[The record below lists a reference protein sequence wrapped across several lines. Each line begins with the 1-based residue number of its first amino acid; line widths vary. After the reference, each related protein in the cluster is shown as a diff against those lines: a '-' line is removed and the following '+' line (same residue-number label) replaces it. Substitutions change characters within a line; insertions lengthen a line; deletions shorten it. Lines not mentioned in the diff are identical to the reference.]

1 MAKTKTAYFCRECG
15 NETARWQGQCPGCHE
30 WNTLVEE
37 PTAPRKSKA
46 GAAGSSARVSGA
58 GISAPVRLRD
68 VEGAERPRWATGLA
82 EFDFVLGGGIV
93 PGSVVLVGGEPGIG
107 KSTILL
113 QVAGRLEGAQRSTLY
128 VSGEESAHQVK
139 LRADRLDEAAGSV
152 TLLAETDL
160 DGILI
165 RAAELNPAVLLIDS
179 IQTVYTPELEGAPGN
194 VGQVRECAARLQRF
208 AKQTGTAVFLVGH
221 VTKGGGIAGP
231 KTLEHIVDTVLY
243 FESAGGLDNR
253 VLRATKNRFGGVDE
267 IGVFRMTAAGLSPV
281 GNPSELFLGERSDAV
296 PGSAVVA
303 TMEGT
308 RPLLVEVQALAAKAA
323 YGAPQRVSTGID
335 QKRLALLLA
344 VLEKRAGLHFG
355 QLDVF
360 LNVVGGLRLT
370 ETATDAAVAVALASS
385 VFDRPVPS
393 DTVVIGELGLGGELR
408 PVSQIERR
416 LTEAARMGFR
426 AAYLSPR
433 AVPQSVPPGIRA
445 IPVEDVRTLV
455 DRIFAA

>member
-1 MAKTKTAYFCRECG
+1 
-15 NETARWQGQCPGCHE
+15 
-30 WNTLVEE
+30 
-37 PTAPRKSKA
+37 
-46 GAAGSSARVSGA
+46 
-58 GISAPVRLRD
+58 
-68 VEGAERPRWATGLA
+68 
-82 EFDFVLGGGIV
+82 
-93 PGSVVLVGGEPGIG
+93 
-107 KSTILL
+107 
-113 QVAGRLEGAQRSTLY
+113 
-128 VSGEESAHQVK
+128 
-139 LRADRLDEAAGSV
+139 
-152 TLLAETDL
+152 
-160 DGILI
+160 
-165 RAAELNPAVLLIDS
+165 
-179 IQTVYTPELEGAPGN
+179 
-194 VGQVRECAARLQRF
+194 
-208 AKQTGTAVFLVGH
+208 
-221 VTKGGGIAGP
+221 
-231 KTLEHIVDTVLY
+231 
-243 FESAGGLDNR
+243 
-253 VLRATKNRFGGVDE
+253 VDE

-408 PVSQIERR
+408 PVGQIERR